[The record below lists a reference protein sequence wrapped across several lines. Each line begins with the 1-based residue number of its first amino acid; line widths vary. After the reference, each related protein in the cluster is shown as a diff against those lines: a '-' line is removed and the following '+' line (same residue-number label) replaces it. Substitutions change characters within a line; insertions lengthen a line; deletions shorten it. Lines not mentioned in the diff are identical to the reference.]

1 MTDNVLAVC
10 EEVGQTGG
18 CGAAF
23 CCNQQFVVQLSPI
36 QDKET
41 KVKGPGEA
49 ICARIRC
56 SEGCSMTIPRQV
68 GGR

>member
-23 CCNQQFVVQLSPI
+23 CCNQQFVVALS
-36 QDKET
+36 DT
-41 KVKGPGEA
+41 
-49 ICARIRC
+49 
-56 SEGCSMTIPRQV
+56 RQ
-68 GGR
+68 RD

>member
-18 CGAAF
+18 RGAAF
-23 CCNQQFVVQLSPI
+23 CCNQFVVQLPLT

-49 ICARIRC
+49 ICTRIRC